1 MKTQTVEQLL
11 SSLDHPDLDLI
22 NQVRALIAQAE
33 PALVE
38 GVKWNA
44 PSYALNGN
52 DIITFNFRNYGILS
66 LIFHTGPKGK
76 DTKTGQHLFEDTTR
90 LATWLAD
97 KRFVVKVVDGRFLQT
112 HAADITQLVQTWAAY
127 AANNFEPIH

>member
-52 DIITFNFRNYGILS
+52 DIITFNFRNYGSVS

-76 DTKTGQHLFEDTTR
+76 DTKTGQRLFEDTTG
-90 LATWLAD
+90 LVEWVAD
-97 KRFVVKVVDGRFLQT
+97 KRFVMKVGDGRFLQT
-112 HAADITQLVQTWAAY
+112 HAATIKKLVQTWVTY
-127 AANNFEPIH
+127 GANNFEPTH